1 MGILVEIYDNCVEII
16 NPGRLLFDKSK
27 FGKLS
32 VARNPIIFDAFYRLG
47 ITEKIGSGIARMR
60 EAMAERGIE
69 IAFDTGDFFIVTL
82 TRPETARKKVTDQV
96 TDQVKK
102 LLKALKTG
110 KKSGKELIDELKLRH
125 KPTFRMNYLKPAIKA
140 GLIELTIPEKPKS
153 RFQKYRLTDKGK
165 AICELVKQN
174 EHNK

>member
-1 MGILVEIYDNCVEII
+1 MEII

-60 EAMAERGIE
+60 EAMAGRGIE

-82 TRPETARKKVTDQV
+82 ARPEATQKEVTPQGTPQALSDVELRILGFCHEERSALEIINFTGMNPDYIRKDIIPK
-96 TDQVKK
+96 
-102 LLKALKTG
+102 
-110 KKSGKELIDELKLRH
+110 
-125 KPTFRMNYLKPAIKA
+125 
-140 GLIELTIPEKPKS
+140 LIEKDFLALTIPDKPRS
-153 RFQKYRLTDKGK
+153 PHQKYILTEAGMKHVK
-165 AICELVKQN
+165 AM
-174 EHNK
+174 